1 VDWSLFGLSMPGWT
15 LLWYTG
21 ITIVTIIVLIRAQK
35 AKA

>member
-1 VDWSLFGLSMPGWT
+1 MPGWT

-21 ITIVTIIVLIRAQK
+21 FTVVTIIVLIAAQK